1 MNLGDLNEKITQLGK
16 DNARLAGQVGESPFQ
31 PVPALSLQCH
41 KTAMTIA
48 RSIEQHGLSESRLTM
63 VLAAFAFADVL
74 TAAAQDAVTKATNVL
89 RQYGAMST
97 DSRSHAES
105 IKIRFEKTV
114 DDANAE
120 YLLPVFAFLD
130 ALDAQPKLAG
140 HDAVAEREETLAS
153 LELRAAKVVEE
164 AEGAEAKLREA
175 IGKKA
180 VDDSLRTFEGR
191 ESRHTTAE
199 RFWGKAVAAV
209 VVAAIAYAIWFF
221 RREVPSEQVAIGKFV
236 AENLL
241 ALTAITALLRLT
253 VKRWS
258 LERNLAVL
266 YAHRVASLAH
276 YRTLNDSIPE
286 SEAGTKGAL
295 RLQVMQMIYSDPAT
309 GYREDS
315 SSDISINPAVTV
327 LDRIGKA
334 SA

>member
-1 MNLGDLNEKITQLGK
+1 MNLDDLKERITQLGK
-16 DNARLAGQVGESPFQ
+16 ENARLAGQVGESPFQ

-41 KTAMTIA
+41 KTAMTII
-48 RSIEQHGLSESRLTM
+48 RSIERHGLLESRLTM
-63 VLAAFAFADVL
+63 VLTAFAFADAL
-74 TAAAQDAVTKATNVL
+74 TAAAQDAVTKSANVL
-89 RQYGAMST
+89 RQYGAMSSDT
-97 DSRSHAES
+97 RSHAES
-105 IKIRFEKTV
+105 IKARFEKIIGE
-114 DDANAE
+114 ANAE
-120 YLLPVFAFLD
+120 YQLPVFAFLD

-140 HDAVAEREETLAS
+140 HEAIADREETLAS

-164 AEGAEAKLREA
+164 AEGAGAKFLEA

-191 ESRHTTAE
+191 EARHSTAE
-199 RFWGKAVAAV
+199 RFWGMAVAAV
-209 VVAAIAYAIWFF
+209 VGVAITYSLWFF
-221 RREVPSEQVAIGKFV
+221 CREVPSEQVAIGKFV

-334 SA
+334 ST

>member
-1 MNLGDLNEKITQLGK
+1 MSLKDLNERIAQLRK
-16 DNARLAGQVGESPFQ
+16 DNARLAGQGGDSPFH
-31 PVPALSLQCH
+31 PVSSLSLQCF
-41 KTAMTIA
+41 KTAMSIA
-48 RSIEQHGLSESRLTM
+48 KAIERHGLIESRLTM
-63 VLAAFAFADVL
+63 VLTAFAFAEEI
-74 TAAAQDAVTKATNVL
+74 TAAAQDAVTKSLNVL
-89 RQYGAMST
+89 RQNGATSSE
-97 DSRSHAES
+97 SRSQAEY
-105 IKIRFEKTV
+105 IRNRFEKIVETT
-114 DDANAE
+114 NAT
-120 YLLPVFAFLD
+120 YQLPVFAFLD
-130 ALDAQPKLAG
+130 ALDTQPKLAD
-140 HDAVAEREETLAS
+140 HQAIVDREETLAS
-153 LELRAAKVVEE
+153 LERRAAKVVKE
-164 AEGAEAKLREA
+164 AEGAEAQYREV

-191 ESRHTTAE
+191 EARHRTAE
-199 RFWGKAVAAV
+199 MYWGISVAAVAAV
-209 VVAAIAYAIWFF
+209 AIVYFIWFF

-334 SA
+334 ST